1 MSLVRYLGL
10 SFGRRLSSC
19 FHNGKARSR
28 SLVSSFTVVK
38 YSSLVVNNSMTNV
51 NDTASILSTLETH
64 GIPDISLR
72 DCDDGALL
80 FLHVLGINHGSDFG
94 RQTDLLR

>member
-1 MSLVRYLGL
+1 MSLVCFLGL

-38 YSSLVVNNSMTNV
+38 YSSLVNNNMTNV
-51 NDTASILSTLETH
+51 NDTATILSTLETH

-72 DCDDGALL
+72 HCDDGALL